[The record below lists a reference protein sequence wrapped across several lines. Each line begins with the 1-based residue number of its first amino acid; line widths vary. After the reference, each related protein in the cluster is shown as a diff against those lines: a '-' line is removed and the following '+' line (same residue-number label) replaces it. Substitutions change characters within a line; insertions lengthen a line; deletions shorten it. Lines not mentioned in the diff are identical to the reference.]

1 MRKSNLKTRLMAVL
15 LTLCMA
21 LTLMPTT
28 SFAEGTNEITTVDIG
43 NVWKNLEAAKPV
55 AFTAEVNPNN
65 SECAGKIKITE
76 EQWIPADDAVNASVI
91 KSTDVNAPTPQA
103 GVCYWYSVT
112 LTALEN
118 YVFSDSFRNEND
130 GLGSVHAIYDGTGF
144 AFNGTDYMQK
154 ITVSDDKK
162 MLTISTLFG
171 VVAGGHSS
179 EDDYVINN
187 LVIVGSKVSYKV
199 GETPRASATQAYAA
213 NYTFYEKWEEM
224 QQTENGMEPVAFWY
238 SDTEEMSKVSDDKK
252 ITVFE
257 EGKTYLYSVVART
270 NDNYT
275 FASGDNLEVTLDG
288 VKISLV
294 YVSDRGTFVE
304 ITGQFITPKMPI
316 KKADI
321 AGATLTFKAG
331 DAVVFTAQKSGDNAE
346 KFNIERETWFQNPK
360 AGGFPEA
367 VATNGSTAM
376 QYFTNFQNGKEYQYC
391 IELTPAD
398 GYYFAEDVT
407 VTLNGRTTGF
417 TTDVYYINDD
427 FNGVTITS
435 TELLKLQGSEKQNA
449 SDELLKPQGSEKQN
463 ASNVSLSATSYTYNG
478 KVKKPSVT
486 VKDDTGKKV
495 SSAYYTVSYEKGC
508 KNVGTYAVTV
518 KFQGNYSGT
527 VRKTFTIK
535 PKSTSISKLT
545 AGRKKFTV
553 KWKKQATQTTGYQI
567 QYSTS
572 LKFKNAKAITVSKN
586 KTTGKT
592 VSKLEAKKYH
602 VRIRT
607 YKTVKA
613 GGKSTKIYS
622 SWSKAKIVKV
632 K

>member
-21 LTLMPTT
+21 LTFMPTT

-43 NVWKNLEAAKPV
+43 NVWKNLDATKPV

-65 SECAGKIKITE
+65 SECTGKMEIAE
-76 EQWIPADDAVNASVI
+76 EQWIPDDDAVNASAI

-112 LTALEN
+112 LTASEN
-118 YVFSDSFRNEND
+118 YIFSDSFRNEND
-130 GLGSVHAIYDGTGF
+130 GLGSVHAIYDGTEF

-162 MLTISTLFG
+162 TLTISTLFG
-171 VVAGGHSS
+171 VVADGDSS
-179 EDDYVINN
+179 EDDYVINE
-187 LVIVGSKVSYKV
+187 LVIVGSTVSYKV
-199 GETPRASATQAYAA
+199 GETPKATAVQGNAS

-275 FASGDNLEVTLDG
+275 FVSSDNLQVTLDG
-288 VKISLV
+288 VKISYV
-294 YVSDRGTFVE
+294 YVSEWGTFVE

-321 AGATLTFKAG
+321 DGATLTFKAG

-346 KFNIERETWFQNPK
+346 KFNIESESWFQNPK
-360 AGGFPEA
+360 AGGIPEA
-367 VATNGSTAM
+367 VASNIPST
-376 QYFTNFQNGKEYQYC
+376 QPYFTNFQNGKEYQYC

-417 TTDVYYINDD
+417 TADVYYGIND

-435 TELLKLQGSEKQNA
+435 TELLK
-449 SDELLKPQGSEKQN
+449 PQGSEKLN

-478 KVKKPSVT
+478 KVKKPFVT
-486 VKDDTGKKV
+486 VKDDKGKKV
-495 SSAYYTVSYEKGC
+495 SSAYYTVSYAKGC

-518 KFQGNYSGT
+518 KFKGNYSGT

-553 KWKKQATQTTGYQI
+553 KWKKQKTQTTGYQI

-572 LKFKNAKAITVSKN
+572 SKFKNAKTVTVSKN

-592 VSKLEAKKYH
+592 VSKLKAKKKYY
-602 VRIRT
+602 VRVRT

-622 SWSKAKIVKV
+622 SWSKAKTVKV